1 MAQPTPSTQGR
12 SNRGFAPAQELAM
25 PPTDGGKITGP
36 GTGTSDSIPDAMQ
49 TGTFIMPADS
59 TKALGIQTLNQLA
72 NMPALQG
79 DFTPE
84 QAHAAGI
91 AFLSSLRDATHKRV
105 EQAEK
110 PPEQFNFANGGQVAF
125 HELEPLGLDRVAGR
139 MQTKGPGKEEY
150 NKKYAFGPGT
160 GRAMAPYNFMTGKE
174 NKSYSG
180 RYANGGMVNDRPA
193 LGGYRYSELPTKDEI
208 DSAVGAQEQATQAK
222 LAQLRASNPMG
233 SISESQGRQAEIKG
247 AERQLSSLKSAREV
261 GRQQLAHGPGQGS
274 LSGDFGGMNGAMALS
289 DALQKQKGMK
299 VVGVRG
305 DMGGA
310 SAERMQLAN
319 GGPVRQASGPR
330 GFTPQALAGG
340 GTVIDQDNIYPQGH
354 PSAGKDIYAGAGPQ
368 ALGSSGQFVAV
379 PDGVI
384 GQQPPKVQQVS
395 QAPMQG
401 PPVSAQIPTGG
412 LPNVAPQQAPQPKQE
427 VQQPKP
433 APKQEPAPQQKATPD
448 PSTSGLNA
456 PWWSPEY
463 VRAANASDKS
473 GLELEQMRRAKAAP
487 QDAPANDPIKS
498 VVNTGAF
505 GSGDT
510 AVAPKP
516 GAKPAAQPKA
526 APSAEQAPS
535 KPTAEVL
542 QEAQSKATSSLQR
555 RLAID
560 GREGMTN
567 AEVAQANPQGV
578 VTAKRGANGVMEF
591 SGNNVRGD
599 VSYAGAD
606 GQPMQGGGLR
616 AKGFGGF
623 AVAPAGANVAM
634 GPNGSYGFS
643 TDPAQRG
650 QPQLQPQNL
659 GFAPYGQQQTSDPM
673 AGMTV
678 EQRLQY
684 TKEVQAANAS
694 TRASQITQE
703 MQGPKHLR
711 DWNDLRSPLGIA
723 RRNLEFDMKNGP
735 IDRTLSGRG
744 GAGSGGNSIA
754 QQAAASAYGQLAA
767 NSFKGD
773 GVTEFDRQKYADGQA
788 RQQMLD
794 QHGVAKDQYS
804 MAKDER
810 QYQDGA
816 IQRGYEQQMVQL
828 TTQAVNPNA
837 TPEQRAD
844 ALKLLN
850 AAQGKGGMQIKAVDL
865 PDQLAPDGMT
875 KMKGGQALVAIY
887 PDGRVQQINPQQGQ
901 GGQGDAQPLPADPS
915 QRKAGSI
922 YTAPNGTRVKWDGKG
937 AVAVQ

>member
-1 MAQPTPSTQGR
+1 MAQPTNTPPGR
-12 SNRGFAPAQELAM
+12 SNRGFSPFTEDAALAAP
-25 PPTDGGKITGP
+25 PIDGGKIQGP
-36 GTGTSDSIPDAMQ
+36 GTGTSDSIPDQMAE
-49 TGTFIMPADS
+49 GTFIMPADS

-299 VVGVRG
+299 VVGVRR

-330 GFTPQALAGG
+330 GFTPQALSGG
-340 GTVIDQDNIYPQGH
+340 GTVIDQDNIFPQGH

-384 GQQPPKVQQVS
+384 GQQPAKVLAP
-395 QAPMQG
+395 QAQPVQG

-498 VVNTGAF
+498 IVNTGSF
-505 GSGDT
+505 GFEP
-510 AVAPKP
+510 AAQAPKP
-516 GAKPAAQPKA
+516 NKQQPNAAAPAAAPA
-526 APSAEQAPS
+526 APASD
-535 KPTAEVL
+535 PTEVL
-542 QEAQSKATSSLQR
+542 KKAEAKATEVLKQ
-555 RLAID
+555 RLASD

-578 VTAKRGANGVMEF
+578 VTMKRGANGVMEF

-659 GFAPYGQQQTSDPM
+659 GFAPYGQQQASDPM

-794 QHGVAKDQYS
+794 QHGMDK
-804 MAKDER
+804 
-810 QYQDGA
+810 DGA
-816 IQRGYEQQMVQL
+816 RLGMDQREADLRARSAQRTDALQEQIAQERNPIRRQHLVQQL
-828 TTQAVNPNA
+828 REVQGQAQQADPYLVVPGGQQIDP
-837 TPEQRAD
+837 TSQRAYNTP
-844 ALKLLN
+844 ASVFN
-850 AAQGKGGMQIKAVDL
+850 RQ
-865 PDQLAPDGMT
+865 T
-875 KMKGGQALVAIY
+875 GQW
-887 PDGRVQQINPQQGQ
+887 VQQPGQ
-901 GGQGDAQPLPADPS
+901 GGAAMPQAGAVQGGYRFKGGDPS
-915 QRKAGSI
+915 KQTSWEK
-922 YTAPNGTRVKWDGKG
+922 V
-937 AVAVQ
+937 

>member
-36 GTGTSDSIPDAMQ
+36 GTGTSDSIPDTMQ

-319 GGPVRQASGPR
+319 GGPVRQASGLR

-354 PSAGKDIYAGAGPQ
+354 PGAGANVY
-368 ALGSSGQFVAV
+368 GSF
-379 PDGVI
+379 
-384 GQQPPKVQQVS
+384 
-395 QAPMQG
+395 
-401 PPVSAQIPTGG
+401 G
-412 LPNVAPQQAPQPKQE
+412 LNAGATKQE
-427 VQQPKP
+427 AAPKP
-433 APKQEPAPQQKATPD
+433 D
-448 PSTSGLNA
+448 TSGLNA

-463 VRAANASDKS
+463 VRAANASDKG

-535 KPTAEVL
+535 KPPAEVL
-542 QEAQSKATSSLQR
+542 QEAQSKATSSLQQ
-555 RLAID
+555 RLASD

-623 AVAPAGANVAM
+623 AAAPAGANVAM

-650 QPQLQPQNL
+650 QPQPQPQNL
-659 GFAPYGQQQTSDPM
+659 SFAPYGQQQASDPM

-694 TRASQITQE
+694 TRASQITQD

-794 QHGVAKDQYS
+794 QHGMDK
-804 MAKDER
+804 
-810 QYQDGA
+810 DGA
-816 IQRGYEQQMVQL
+816 RLGMDQREADL
-828 TTQAVNPNA
+828 RARSA
-837 TPEQRAD
+837 QRTD
-844 ALKLLN
+844 ALQEQI
-850 AAQGKGGMQIKAVDL
+850 AQERNPIRRQHLVQ
-865 PDQLAPDGMT
+865 QLREVQGQAQQADPYLVVP
-875 KMKGGQALVAIY
+875 GGQGVTA
-887 PDGRVQQINPQQGQ
+887 DGKPYNMPSAVFNRQTQQWVQQPGQ
-901 GGQGDAQPLPADPS
+901 GG
-915 QRKAGSI
+915 
-922 YTAPNGTRVKWDGKG
+922 
-937 AVAVQ
+937 AVQPIGQNAQAISIRDNPNLSREQKAEALRRLGYS